1 MVITSI
7 LKPIIYKLVFMGDSG
22 VGKSSIATRIACD
35 TFTAFTDATI
45 GASFFAKIIE
55 KNNQVYKFNI
65 WDTAGQEKYS
75 CLVPLYYRNCDAA
88 IIVYDITNRNS
99 FKKVIS
105 SIKELRTN
113 STVSSILIIGNK
125 SDLHKERV
133 VTTKE
138 AIEFCDNHDVLFME
152 TSAKNNINIKE
163 ILLTLVNKLPK
174 PDEKNNTLPSV
185 PIIDSYRIFGCCQ

>member
-1 MVITSI
+1 MTLRSRFIS
-7 LKPIIYKLVFMGDSG
+7 
-22 VGKSSIATRIACD
+22 
-35 TFTAFTDATI
+35 
-45 GASFFAKIIE
+45 
-55 KNNQVYKFNI
+55 
-65 WDTAGQEKYS
+65 
-75 CLVPLYYRNCDAA
+75 

-138 AIEFCDNHDVLFME
+138 AIEFCNNEDVLFME